1 MLSAIIRSR
10 MSLTE
15 RHFDWNMSKIRGQ
28 DLAGNPTTAAWVRF
42 LRNYGPIPT
51 NDNMYDESIQRAL
64 RRHKIRP
71 ITLPAPLR
79 ERLVA
84 MFRGTGPVSHI
95 ITGTAGD
102 GKTYHCREVWTEL
115 GGDVTAWNLG
125 DKIQRLA
132 VDERTLVIV
141 KDLSELR
148 DDESNDL
155 IVEFARD
162 VADPATD
169 TFYLFAANHG
179 QLLEKLKSAP
189 ATDAVLRVS
198 KVVED
203 LLVTGASADTGI
215 ALELTD
221 LSRSPAAQ
229 MAMAIIEEVTGHDG
243 WEGCGECG
251 ASSDGTCPIFENRR
265 RLIGDGPYDPFKHRL
280 TALIELSERN
290 GSHFPV
296 RQLLALVANAI
307 LGHPDARDGLMS
319 CNDVTG
325 IQASGHSDRA
335 SIYRNIFGEN
345 LKPSKAEKTE
355 LFRKLNAFGIGAET
369 SNRVDNLLVYGADD
383 PAYAADYAELV
394 LGDPVYGATP
404 AYTNAQRGYLEGAND
419 GERTSFLGALR
430 AQRQRLFFTMPA
442 GKAAEYDLW
451 DLTVF
456 RYAGLYL
463 EVAEKI
469 AAKRPVPRAALNM
482 VVRGLNRVFT
492 GMLVQN
498 QDELVLATSGSYS
511 QSKRSPLLDE
521 LISVPRSGGEEVS
534 IVADKSEGSFGVSV
548 KLVRGS
554 EIPPV
559 FLSLS
564 PTRFEFLG
572 RVAEGALPSSFS
584 LECHEDLLAFKARL
598 LRETENRRE
607 LDGDYE
613 AADGELV
620 LRFIE
625 LSADGRAQPRRVIV
639 RV

>member
-1 MLSAIIRSR
+1 
-10 MSLTE
+10 
-15 RHFDWNMSKIRGQ
+15 
-28 DLAGNPTTAAWVRF
+28 
-42 LRNYGPIPT
+42 
-51 NDNMYDESIQRAL
+51 MYDESIQRAL

-71 ITLPAPLR
+71 ITLPAPAR
-79 ERLVA
+79 DVLVA
-84 MFRGTGPVSHI
+84 MFKGDTPRSHI

-102 GKTYHCREVWTEL
+102 GKTFHCREVWTEL
-115 GGDVTAWNLG
+115 GGDVTAWNHG
-125 DKIQRLA
+125 DKIQRLG
-132 VDERTLVIV
+132 VGDRTVVIV

-148 DDESNDL
+148 NDESNEL

-162 VADPATD
+162 VADPVTQ

-179 QLLEKLKSAP
+179 QLLEKLRSAP
-189 ATDAVLRVS
+189 ATSEVLRVG

-203 LLVTGASADTGI
+203 LLVTNVSNDAGI
-215 ALELTD
+215 ALDLTD
-221 LSRSPAAQ
+221 LSRSPAAH
-229 MAMAIIEEVTGHDG
+229 MAMAIISEVTTHEG
-243 WEGCGECG
+243 WAGCESCG
-251 ASSDGTCPIFENRR
+251 ASGDGTCPIFENRR
-265 RLIGDGPYDPFKHRL
+265 RLIGEDPQDPFKRRL

-307 LGHPDARDGLMS
+307 LGHPEARDGLMS
-319 CNDVTG
+319 CSDVTT
-325 IQASGHSDRA
+325 IQAAGRSDLA
-335 SIYRNIFGEN
+335 SIYRNVFGEN

-383 PAYAADYAELV
+383 PAYTADYATLV
-394 LGDPVYGATP
+394 MDDPVYGATP
-404 AYTNAQRGYLEGAND
+404 AYAMAQRSYLEGAED
-419 GERTSFLGALR
+419 GDRSSFLGVLR
-430 AQRQRLFFTMPA
+430 AQRQRLFFTMPDD
-442 GKAAEYDLW
+442 KAVDYDLW

-456 RYAGLYL
+456 RYAGFYL

-469 AAKRPVPRAALNM
+469 AARQPIPRAALNM
-482 VVRGLNRVFT
+482 VVRGLNRIFT

-534 IVADKSEGSFGVSV
+534 IVANQSGEGFGVSV
-548 KLVRGS
+548 KLVRGN
-554 EIPPV
+554 EIAPV

-564 PTRFEFLG
+564 PTRFEFIG
-572 RVAEGALPSSFS
+572 RVANGALPSSFS

-598 LRETENRRE
+598 LRETESRRT
-607 LDGDYE
+607 LDGDE
-613 AADGELV
+613 KSPDGELV

-625 LSADGRAQPRRVIV
+625 LSPDGRAQPRRVIV

>member
-1 MLSAIIRSR
+1 
-10 MSLTE
+10 
-15 RHFDWNMSKIRGQ
+15 
-28 DLAGNPTTAAWVRF
+28 
-42 LRNYGPIPT
+42 
-51 NDNMYDESIQRAL
+51 MYDESIQRAL

-79 ERLVA
+79 DELVA
-84 MFRGTGPVSHI
+84 IFSGEQPVSHI

-102 GKTYHCREVWTEL
+102 GKTYHCREVWTAL
-115 GGDVTAWNLG
+115 GGDSATWDEG

-132 VDERTLVIV
+132 LGARTLVIV

-148 DDESNDL
+148 DDESGALLAD
-155 IVEFARD
+155 FASD
-162 VADPATD
+162 VADPATT

-179 QLLEKLKSAP
+179 QLLEKLKAAP
-189 ATDAVLRVS
+189 PSNEVQRAG

-203 LLVTGASADTGI
+203 LLVTGVSNDAGI
-215 ALELTD
+215 AVALTD
-221 LSRSPAAQ
+221 LSRSPAAA
-229 MAMAIIEEVTGHDG
+229 MAMAIVDEVTGHEG
-243 WEGCGECG
+243 WAGCNSCAHG
-251 ASSDGTCPIFENRR
+251 AGGDCPIFENRR
-265 RLIGDGPYDPFKHRL
+265 RLIGDGPDDPFKRRL

-307 LGHPDARDGLMS
+307 LGHPDGRDGLMT
-319 CNDVTG
+319 CGDVPKILADG
-325 IQASGHSDRA
+325 SSDKA
-335 SIYRNIFGEN
+335 SIYRNVFGEN
-345 LKPSKAEKTE
+345 LRPSKAEKTE

-383 PAYAADYAELV
+383 PVQAEDYAALV
-394 LGDPVYGATP
+394 MSDPVYGATP
-404 AYTNAQRGYLEGAND
+404 AYSAAQRNYLEGADD
-419 GERTSFLGALR
+419 GERGVFVNALR
-430 AQRQRLFFTMPA
+430 AQRQRLFFTMP
-442 GKAAEYDLW
+442 ETMVVRYDLW

-463 EVAEKI
+463 DVADKV
-469 AAKRPVPRAALNM
+469 AAKQPAPRAALAM
-482 VVRGLNRVFT
+482 VVRGLNRIFT

-521 LISVPRSGGEEVS
+521 LISVPRAGGEEVAL
-534 IVADKSEGSFGVSV
+534 VADPGHGAFGVSV

-554 EIPPV
+554 EIAP
-559 FLSLS
+559 LYLALS

-598 LRETENRRE
+598 LRETEVRRK
-607 LDGDYE
+607 LDGDDE
-613 AADGELV
+613 VIEGELV

-625 LSADGRAQPRRVIV
+625 LSPDGRAQPRRVIV

>member
-1 MLSAIIRSR
+1 
-10 MSLTE
+10 
-15 RHFDWNMSKIRGQ
+15 
-28 DLAGNPTTAAWVRF
+28 
-42 LRNYGPIPT
+42 
-51 NDNMYDESIQRAL
+51 MYDESIQRAL

-79 ERLVA
+79 DELVA
-84 MFRGTGPVSHI
+84 MFKGDTPVSHI

-115 GGDVTAWNLG
+115 GGDITAWNHG
-125 DKIQRLA
+125 DKIQRLM
-132 VDERTLVIV
+132 VGERTLVIV

-148 DDESNDL
+148 DDESGEL
-155 IVEFARD
+155 VVEFARD
-162 VADPATD
+162 VADPATQ

-189 ATDAVLRVS
+189 PTPEVTRVG

-203 LLVTGASADTGI
+203 LLVTSVSTDAGI
-215 ALELTD
+215 ALDLTD
-221 LSRSPAAQ
+221 LSRSPAAH
-229 MAMAIIEEVTGHDG
+229 MAMAIINEVTGHEG
-243 WEGCGECG
+243 WAGCESCDARGG
-251 ASSDGTCPIFENRR
+251 GKCPIFENRR
-265 RLIGDGPYDPFKHRL
+265 RLIGEDQDDPFKRRL
-280 TALIELSERN
+280 TELIELSERN

-319 CNDVTG
+319 CNDVTA
-325 IQASGHSDRA
+325 IQASGKSDFA
-335 SIYRNIFGEN
+335 SIYRNVFGEN
-345 LKPSKAEKTE
+345 LKATKAEKTE

-383 PAYAADYAELV
+383 SAYAADYAALV
-394 LGDPVYGATP
+394 LNDPVYGATH
-404 AYTNAQRGYLEGAND
+404 AYATAQRSYLEGADNGD
-419 GERTSFLGALR
+419 QSSFLGVLR
-430 AQRQRLFFTMPA
+430 AQRQRLFFTIPDA
-442 GKAAEYDLW
+442 KSADYDLW

-463 EVAEKI
+463 EVADKI
-469 AAKRPVPRAALNM
+469 AKRQSVPRVALNM
-482 VVRGLNRVFT
+482 VVRGLNRIFT

-498 QDELVLATSGSYS
+498 QDELVLAASGSYS

-534 IVADKSEGSFGVSV
+534 IVADETGGFGVSV

-554 EIPPV
+554 EIAPV

-598 LRETENRRE
+598 LRETENRRK
-607 LDGDYE
+607 LDGE
-613 AADGELV
+613 EEPPEGELV

-625 LSADGRAQPRRVIV
+625 LSPDGRAQPRRVIV